1 MCYYYT
7 CEVKFDFFKDNRAIS
22 FLRIYK
28 GKELWSRR
36 FIEEKVISQIK
47 IKLRGTKNTLRNA
60 HPIFIKEMNTAIRKA
75 KKAYPNLKK
84 F

>member
-7 CEVKFDFFKDNRAIS
+7 CEVKFQPKECRAIT
-22 FLRIYK
+22 FLRVYE

-47 IKLRGTKNTLRNA
+47 IKIKGTKNTLRNA
-60 HPIFIKEMNTAIRKA
+60 HPIFIKQMNTAIRKS
-75 KKAYPNLKK
+75 KKIYPNLKK